1 MAEEVKKRISIGA
14 EDLKN
19 IVQRN
24 GYYVDKTPMIK
35 ELIDSNSAVTLLT
48 RPRRFGKTL
57 NQSMLRRFFED
68 ERTETGEAID
78 NRWVFNDL
86 AVSTY
91 GTAYLQHQQK
101 YPVINLSMKSGKQPA
116 FELAYE
122 NLKEELRG
130 EFYRHRYILENGTL
144 NDRLKQPFEAIL
156 TGKGEALEYSRALR
170 ILSECL
176 QAYHGEKAII
186 LIDEYDVP
194 LENAY
199 FEGFYDKMSS
209 FIRAL
214 FESALKTNDCVEFA
228 VITGCLRISKE
239 SIFTGLNNL
248 EVNSTMS
255 PHYADAF
262 GFTEQEVQDLLA
274 YYDLQGNFTQVK
286 EWYDGYRF
294 GSTEIYNPWS
304 ILSYVRNAEVAPGY
318 LPRPYWSNTSS
329 NSIVKELVVN
339 ADKTAKIDIEELLGG
354 RTIEK
359 PVHEEVTYADIS
371 GSQDNLWNFLYFTG
385 YLKAVSEELRGDQ
398 LYMRLAIPNRE
409 LRSIF
414 KNTVQEWFTDTIKTA
429 DLSPLR
435 TALEQGDC
443 AALGSFISEKLME
456 TISYFD
462 YDERFYHGFLTG
474 MLTGMGGY
482 DVLSNRESGE
492 GRPDIILKEQK
503 FCGRAF
509 LIEVKVADSFP
520 QMQARCQEALQQ
532 IEDQKYEADLLSE
545 GYQISQKYG
554 LCFFRKGCIAMA
566 DQKRG

>member
-1 MAEEVKKRISIGA
+1 MMTEEKRRISIGE

-19 IVQRN
+19 IIQKN

-35 ELIDSNSAVTLLT
+35 ELLDSNSVVTLLT
-48 RPRRFGKTL
+48 RPCRFGKTL

-68 ERTETGEAID
+68 ERAETGEAVD
-78 NRWVFNDL
+78 NRWIFDRL

-91 GTAYLQHQQK
+91 GNAYLQHQQK
-101 YPVINLSMKSGKQPA
+101 YPVINLSMKSGKQPN
-116 FELAYE
+116 FTLAYE
-122 NLKEELRG
+122 NLKEELRV
-130 EFYRHRYILENGTL
+130 EFYRHRYILKDGTL
-144 NDRLKQPFEAIL
+144 NDRLRQPFEAVL
-156 TGKGEALEYSRALR
+156 FGKGEALEYSRALR

-176 QAYHGEKAII
+176 QAYHGEKTII

-199 FEGFYDKMSS
+199 FQGFYDEMSG

-214 FESALKTNDCVEFA
+214 FESALKTNGSMEFA

-262 GFTEQEVQDLLA
+262 GFTEKEVQALLA
-274 YYDLQGNFTQVK
+274 YYGLETYFDQVK
-286 EWYDGYRF
+286 EWYDGYLF
-294 GSTEIYNPWS
+294 GGREIYNPWS
-304 ILSYVRNAEVAPGY
+304 ILSYARNIAVSPGY

-339 ADKTAKIDIEELLGG
+339 ADKTAQKDIEELLAG

-359 PVHEEVTYADIS
+359 PVHEEITYADIAR
-371 GSQDNLWNFLYFTG
+371 SQDNLWNFLYFTG

-414 KNTVQEWFTDTIKTA
+414 KNTVQEWFSETIRVT

-435 TALEQGDC
+435 AALEQGDC
-443 AALGSFISEKLME
+443 AALGNFVSEKLME

-509 LIEVKVADSFP
+509 LVEVKVASSFP
-520 QMQARCQEALQQ
+520 QM
-532 IEDQKYEADLLSE
+532 
-545 GYQISQKYG
+545 
-554 LCFFRKGCIAMA
+554 
-566 DQKRG
+566 

>member
-1 MAEEVKKRISIGA
+1 MSTRLRQALIR
-14 EDLKN
+14 
-19 IVQRN
+19 
-24 GYYVDKTPMIK
+24 GYYWLS
-35 ELIDSNSAVTLLT
+35 LIH
-48 RPRRFGKTL
+48 
-57 NQSMLRRFFED
+57 
-68 ERTETGEAID
+68 I
-78 NRWVFNDL
+78 
-86 AVSTY
+86 
-91 GTAYLQHQQK
+91 
-101 YPVINLSMKSGKQPA
+101 
-116 FELAYE
+116 
-122 NLKEELRG
+122 
-130 EFYRHRYILENGTL
+130 
-144 NDRLKQPFEAIL
+144 
-156 TGKGEALEYSRALR
+156 
-170 ILSECL
+170 
-176 QAYHGEKAII
+176 
-186 LIDEYDVP
+186 
-194 LENAY
+194 
-199 FEGFYDKMSS
+199 
-209 FIRAL
+209 
-214 FESALKTNDCVEFA
+214 
-228 VITGCLRISKE
+228 
-239 SIFTGLNNL
+239 
-248 EVNSTMS
+248 
-255 PHYADAF
+255 
-262 GFTEQEVQDLLA
+262 
-274 YYDLQGNFTQVK
+274 
-286 EWYDGYRF
+286 
-294 GSTEIYNPWS
+294 
-304 ILSYVRNAEVAPGY
+304 
-318 LPRPYWSNTSS
+318 
-329 NSIVKELVVN
+329 SIVKELVVN
-339 ADKTAKIDIEELLGG
+339 ADKTARTDIEELLDG

-414 KNTVQEWFTDTIKTA
+414 KNTVQEWFNDTIKKA

-474 MLTGMGGY
+474 MLMGMGGY

-520 QMQARCQEALQQ
+520 QMQARCQEALRQ

-566 DQKRG
+566 DKDCD